1 MSGVLRLWEQGF
13 RKAHPEIRFKDELHG
28 TASGI
33 ASLYT
38 GVADI
43 ALMGR
48 EIWPME
54 TMAFQSVFPWP
65 PLAIQV
71 ATGSYDIPKS
81 TYALVIYVHGTN
93 PLTQLTIEQLA
104 AVFGRPLA
112 AERQARNW
120 DDLGLTGE
128 WTGKPIHT
136 YNFDFENDK
145 AVFFRRRVFQD
156 RYRWESG
163 REFSNLTNPRG
174 EAVDSGQLIL
184 DALADDPLGMAVS
197 NPHYANR
204 HVKPLALAESGGKA
218 VAASVETV
226 RNGTY
231 PLTRAVYIYVNR
243 NPKKPLDARTAQFLL
258 YILSAAGQQDVA
270 HDGTYLPLTPEMVA
284 SGLRALR

>member
-1 MSGVLRLWEQGF
+1 
-13 RKAHPEIRFKDELHG
+13 
-28 TASGI
+28 
-33 ASLYT
+33 
-38 GVADI
+38 
-43 ALMGR
+43 
-48 EIWPME
+48 
-54 TMAFQSVFPWP
+54 
-65 PLAIQV
+65 LAIQV

>member
-1 MSGVLRLWEQGF
+1 
-13 RKAHPEIRFKDELHG
+13 
-28 TASGI
+28 
-33 ASLYT
+33 
-38 GVADI
+38 
-43 ALMGR
+43 
-48 EIWPME
+48 ME
-54 TMAFQSVFPWP
+54 TMAFQSVVPWP

-112 AERQARNW
+112 PERQARNW

-174 EAVDSGQLIL
+174 ETVDSGQLIL
-184 DALADDPLGMAVS
+184 DALAHDPLGMAVS

-204 HVKPLALAESGGKA
+204 DVKPLALAESGGKA
-218 VAASVETV
+218 VAASVATV
-226 RNGTY
+226 RNRTY

-243 NPKKPLDARTAQFLL
+243 NPKKPLDAVTAQFLR

-284 SGLRALR
+284 SGLRPLR